1 MAKNLAMIS
10 LCFACGFWNSPSWG
24 QQQVCLSFQQQNNQ
38 AADVRGIPALERSQG
53 QSNVGCDSARIRELL
68 FVLVGLELVTLD
80 TVLVLT

>member
-24 QQQVCLSFQQQNNQ
+24 QQWVCLSFQQQNNQ

-53 QSNVGCDSARIRELL
+53 QSTLAVTQPGSENYCL
-68 FVLVGLELVTLD
+68 FWLALNSSLWTLC
-80 TVLVLT
+80 LF